1 MTKVVA
7 MAIDVEST
15 PTDSKH
21 PLIDGLN
28 GMMIEKVPSYGN
40 KFLYSLGF
48 LTAISFVMLIITGVV
63 MTLFGPNWW
72 LTSVVGGYTR
82 SVHLW
87 STQAMVLFVILH
99 LLIVFFTSGFR
110 KPRRLTWVLGVLMMF
125 VVLAETE
132 FGYILRG
139 DFSSQWRGLQGADFY
154 NGAGAGG
161 WINTL
166 NYGQVFGIHIA
177 TIPLALLGLV
187 GLHYLL
193 VRVLGIAQP
202 YRKDVVAPTVKA
214 DHKLLFIRGGVAVAL
229 ILVLGAVLPS
239 PYLSPV
245 TIQTIAKEDPN
256 LFAKTIVAE
265 FDGSSD
271 TAGYMDNIDPYTF
284 DSRVVFVDTPYQQL
298 LAAQPKTTDA
308 LAAFNALSKD
318 DQDAALKALADYY
331 DATDPDPNAVPA
343 GPATDIVSALTSM
356 AAAGL
361 YEPALLS
368 TNLGLK
374 AANTTTFADRFLADT
389 GALEE
394 QATQLGITTEQ
405 YGMIREESGHT
416 PGAWWLS
423 PIGLLNHTVL
433 ANDDNGDRDG
443 AIIFGSLLIV
453 MLAFPFIPGLNRV
466 PDLLKLYVPVWRKEA
481 KAGKTAAKADTD
493 VSASA

>member
-1 MTKVVA
+1 MAMEEPTNLTK
-7 MAIDVEST
+7 
-15 PTDSKH
+15 PKH
-21 PLIDGLN
+21 PLIGGLN
-28 GMMIEKVPSYGN
+28 AMMIEKVPSYGN

-48 LTAISFVMLIITGVV
+48 LSMISFLVLIVTGVA

-72 LTSVVGGYTR
+72 LTTRTGGYLR

-87 STQAMVLFVILH
+87 ATQAFVLFMILH

-110 KPRRLTWVLGVLMMF
+110 KPRRLTWVLGVVMLF

-139 DFSSQWRGLQGADFY
+139 DFSSQWRSLQGADFY
-154 NGAGAGG
+154 NGTGAGG
-161 WINTL
+161 WINPL
-166 NYGQVFGIHIA
+166 NYAQVYGIHIA
-177 TIPLALLGLV
+177 LIPLALLGLV

-193 VRVLGIAQP
+193 VRVLGIAEP

-214 DHKLLFIRGGVAVAL
+214 NHTLLFVRGGVLVVLLLLLAV
-229 ILVLGAVLPS
+229 VLPS

-245 TIQTIAKEDPN
+245 TIQTIAKQDPT
-256 LFAKTIVAE
+256 LMAKTLVAE

-271 TAGYMDNIDPYTF
+271 TAGYMDNIDPYGF
-284 DSRVVFVDTPYQQL
+284 DTRAVFIDGPYQQL
-298 LAAQPKTTDA
+298 VAATPGATDS
-308 LAAFNALSKD
+308 LAAFNALSAD
-318 DQDAALKALADYY
+318 DQKAALSALSDYY
-331 DATDPDPNAVPA
+331 GSTNPDPAAVPK
-343 GPATDIVSALTSM
+343 GPAADVVSALTSM

-368 TNLGLK
+368 TNLGTT
-374 AANTTTFADRFLADT
+374 AANTATYADRFLADT

-394 QATQLGITTEQ
+394 QASQLGITTEQ
-405 YGMIREESGHT
+405 YGMIREETGHA

-443 AIIFGSLLIV
+443 AIIFGSLLIT
-453 MLAFPFIPGLNRV
+453 MLAFPFIPYVNRL
-466 PDLLKLYVPVWRKEA
+466 PDVLKVHALVWRKER
-481 KAGKTAAKADTD
+481 KAAAQSADQDKD
-493 VSASA
+493 VNASV